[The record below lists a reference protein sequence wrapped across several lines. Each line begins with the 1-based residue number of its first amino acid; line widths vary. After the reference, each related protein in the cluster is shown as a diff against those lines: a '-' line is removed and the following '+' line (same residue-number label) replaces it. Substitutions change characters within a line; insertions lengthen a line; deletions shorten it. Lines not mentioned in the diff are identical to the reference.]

1 MTNNFGRFSENP
13 QYMYKDMIVLLK
25 VRHRKSEQLND
36 IALKQ
41 KWTNGDRLFLRHSQS
56 EQLPEY

>member
-25 VRHRKSEQLND
+25 VRHRKSEQLDD
-36 IALKQ
+36 IALRTKVDQ
-41 KWTNGDRLFLRHSQS
+41 YGDRLFLRHSQS
-56 EQLPEY
+56 EELPE